1 MNERLTV
8 LNLESK
14 TEKIRVV
21 TADGKYRLEGNLRS
35 NSQTVIAFDGGN
47 ITREDGVDVAYVQS
61 WSYDGDMT
69 VQYRAKQ
76 DVEEISAVAKEL
88 IDVIK
93 NRVVSATEEG
103 GAA

>member
-14 TEKIRVV
+14 TEKVRVV

-35 NSQTVIAFDGGN
+35 NSKAVIAFDGGA
-47 ITREDGVDVAYVQS
+47 IVREDGVTVAHVQS

-69 VQYRAKQ
+69 VQYCARQ

-93 NRVVSATEEG
+93 NRVVNATEEG